1 MEGMG
6 GVEMDKNRYPSGA
19 LIIVK
24 SKNNCSEANPELNWR
39 DVQHIAIYTAN
50 PEPLRHEPGHNLY
63 FLHQIEMRIV
73 FVKEQIFQNEP
84 HFLDNVQKKNDGGT
98 IL

>member
-6 GVEMDKNRYPSGA
+6 RGEIDKNRYPSGA

-50 PEPLRHEPGHNLY
+50 PEPLRHEPGHNLS
-63 FLHQIEMRIV
+63 
-73 FVKEQIFQNEP
+73 IFYT
-84 HFLDNVQKKNDGGT
+84 K
-98 IL
+98 